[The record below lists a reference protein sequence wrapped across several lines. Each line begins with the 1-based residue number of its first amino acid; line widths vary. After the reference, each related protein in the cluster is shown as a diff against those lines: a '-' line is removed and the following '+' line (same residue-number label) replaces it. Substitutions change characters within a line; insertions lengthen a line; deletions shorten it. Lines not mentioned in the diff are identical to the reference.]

1 MQLNATFR
9 FPCALAV
16 TACAV
21 LVTGCGGKAESARPS
36 GTGKVTVSYEEPR
49 DDGADERPFL
59 RRHRLPERV
68 ADDLNRTVRL
78 PEPVQIVGRTCKG
91 GDDYPEY
98 DDDRGRI
105 VLCYDYVDEIRG
117 QFKDARDKDPD
128 GRTAGVVTE
137 SLYHE
142 AAHALVD
149 KLQLPFTGREED
161 VADQFAAY
169 RMIPHGAQG
178 RDGLLAAADNYAASA
193 AGDEDGEEFDPSDEH
208 APDAVRAANYRCYLY
223 GSRPKEAD
231 RLIDGTL
238 LTDER
243 ARGCGAEYRALRR
256 GWDKLLAPY
265 AR

>member
-1 MQLNATFR
+1 MLLNARIR
-9 FPCALAV
+9 FHSAVAV

-21 LVTGCGGKAESARPS
+21 LATGCGGKAQSAAPAGS
-36 GTGKVTVSYEEPR
+36 GRVTVSYAEPR

-59 RRHRLPERV
+59 RKHRLPERV

-78 PEPVQIVGRTCKG
+78 PEPIRIVSRTCD
-91 GDDYPEY
+91 GDSDYPEY
-98 DDDRGRI
+98 DDEQGRI
-105 VLCYDYVDEIRG
+105 VLCYDYVDEVRAM
-117 QFKDARDKDPD
+117 FKAARDEDPD
-128 GRTAGVVTE
+128 GRTAGVITE

-142 AAHALVD
+142 AAHALAD
-149 KLQLPFTGREED
+149 KLQLPFTGHEED

-169 RMIPHGAQG
+169 RMIPRGAQG
-178 RDGLLAAADNYAASA
+178 RDGLLAAADNYAQSA
-193 AGDEDGEEFDPSDEH
+193 AGDEDEEDFDPSDEH

-243 ARGCGAEYRALRR
+243 ARGCGEEYRALRR
-256 GWDKLLAPY
+256 GWDKLLAPH